1 MDSALKLKILFVEDE
16 ADIRETLTEILH
28 LHDYQVLPVATA
40 EAGLAELRREQFDL
54 LLSDYNL
61 PEHSG
66 SWLVEQAR
74 EQGLLEGT
82 AAMIVTAHLAPELP
96 NDVAVMRKPLDVDRF
111 LQRLAQLLEPAAAAK
126 VRQAQSELDLAAR
139 GDSGGAALRLTLYVS
154 PDSPASLRAVRNLKA
169 LLEREPDLPIEL
181 GICDITLHAS
191 QAAADRISLTPTLV
205 KKGPGPRAWIVGTLD
220 DLQPVLDL
228 LDVAGLAHA
237 RTG

>member
-16 ADIRETLTEILH
+16 SDIRETLTEILH

-40 EAGLAELRREQFDL
+40 EAGLAELRRDRFDL

-74 EQGLLEGT
+74 AQGLLEGT
-82 AAMIVTAHLAPELP
+82 AAMVVTAHPAPQLP
-96 NDVAVMRKPLDVDRF
+96 DDVAVMRKPLDVDRF

-126 VRQAQSELDLAAR
+126 VRQAQSELGRSTLASGR
-139 GDSGGAALRLTLYVS
+139 GPALHLTLYVS
-154 PDSPASLRAVRNLKA
+154 PDSPASLRAVRNLKT

-181 GICDITLHAS
+181 GICDITAHAS

-228 LDVAGLAHA
+228 LDIAGLARSA
-237 RTG
+237 G